1 MSKRYVTDGM
11 VVNNLNN
18 NSNYSVVII
27 DEFHEQRANTE
38 IIINRLKQIGPKQII
53 FSTASN
59 ISQYM
64 EESFKRVFPHL
75 KILKIP
81 FESVHS
87 VKITYIYIPRDVE
100 DCVLQLIH
108 EYI

>member
-75 KILKIP
+75 KI
-81 FESVHS
+81 
-87 VKITYIYIPRDVE
+87 TYIYIPRDVE